1 MTSTMIQ
8 KQHRPGAGQRA
19 GQPSTERNQSV
30 DVFRVLAIAAVIAL
44 HTAPHGGPDAV
55 GLRFDARTLCDQ
67 LERFAVPLFFMLS
80 GYFWAGRCERGAD
93 CWAAGVALARRV
105 LVLFVAWSVI
115 YFLITVAQATAS
127 TGSLAAGW
135 QAAVRPL
142 PGLPTLLLQ
151 GTKVHLWFLPALALA
166 ALVSGALL
174 ARRLERTLVV
184 LAVALYAVGLA
195 GKAYADTPFGFHTH
209 VNIRNGLCFSLI
221 MFVTG
226 VRLRRLGPKPS
237 WRRLGPALAL
247 GGLALQMAEVAWLHA
262 RWGTNMAQDFVLGT
276 WLYGLGVTMLALSD
290 PAPLRVPRLAG
301 LGPLVLGIYASHFL
315 FVDLLAGPDALLRA
329 LPGWDIIVVAL
340 VFALSLALTGL
351 LWRFA
356 PTRRL
361 VA

>member
-1 MTSTMIQ
+1 LNTLMQ
-8 KQHRPGAGQRA
+8 KQHAQNAQHDEGRPSADRI
-19 GQPSTERNQSV
+19 QSV

-44 HTAPHGGPDAV
+44 HTAPHTGSDAV
-55 GLRFDARTLCDQ
+55 GLRFDVRTLCDQ

-80 GYFWAGRCERGAD
+80 GYFWAGRCQDRAA
-93 CWAAGVALARRV
+93 CWETGIALARRV
-105 LVLFVAWSVI
+105 LVLFVAWSAI
-115 YFLITVAQATAS
+115 YFLITVAT
-127 TGSLAAGW
+127 AGW
-135 QAAVRPL
+135 DAATRPL

-174 ARRLERTLVV
+174 ARGRERTLLM
-184 LAVALYAVGLA
+184 LAIALYAAGLA
-195 GKAYADTPFGFHTH
+195 GKAYADTPIGFHTH
-209 VNIRNGLCFSLI
+209 VNMRNGLCFSLI
-221 MFVTG
+221 MFATG
-226 VRLRRLGPKPS
+226 IRLRRVGPRPS

-247 GGLALQMAEVAWLHA
+247 GGLALQVTEVAWLHA

-276 WLYGLGVTMLALSD
+276 YFYGLGMTMLALSD
-290 PAPLRVPRLAG
+290 PAPLRVSRLAG

-315 FVDLLAGPDALLRA
+315 FVDLLARPDSPLRA
-329 LPGWDIIVVAL
+329 VPGWDIIVVAL

-356 PTRRL
+356 PTRRF

>member
-1 MTSTMIQ
+1 MMQ
-8 KQHRPGAGQRA
+8 KQHAQNAQQDEGRSSA
-19 GQPSTERNQSV
+19 ERIQSV

-44 HTAPHGGPDAV
+44 HTAPHTGPDAV
-55 GLRFDARTLCDQ
+55 GLRFDLRTVCDQ

-80 GYFWAGRCERGAD
+80 GYFWAGRCQDRAA
-93 CWAAGVALARRV
+93 CWKTGIALARRV
-105 LVLFVAWSVI
+105 LVLFVTWSAI
-115 YFLITVAQATAS
+115 YFLITAVTV
-127 TGSLAAGW
+127 GW
-135 QAAVRPL
+135 QAATRPL

-166 ALVSGALL
+166 TLVSGALL
-174 ARRLERTLVV
+174 ARGREHTLLV
-184 LAVALYAVGLA
+184 LGIALYAAGLA
-195 GKAYADTPFGFHTH
+195 GKAYADTPIGFHTH
-209 VNIRNGLCFSLI
+209 VNLRNGLCFSLI
-221 MFVTG
+221 MFATG
-226 VRLRRLGPKPS
+226 IRLRRAGPRPS

-247 GGLALQMAEVAWLHA
+247 GGLALQVTEVAWLHA

-276 WLYGLGVTMLALSD
+276 YFYGLGMTMLALSD

-315 FVDLLAGPDALLRA
+315 FVDLLARPDSPLRA
-329 LPGWDIIVVAL
+329 VPGWDIIVVAL

>member
-1 MTSTMIQ
+1 MIQ
-8 KQHRPGAGQRA
+8 KQHRTGAGRPGDPPA
-19 GQPSTERNQSV
+19 LGRIQSV
-30 DVFRVLAIAAVIAL
+30 DAFRVLAIAAVIAL
-44 HTAPHGGPDAV
+44 HTAPHTGPDAV
-55 GLRFDARTLCDQ
+55 GARFDARTLFDQ

-80 GYFWAGRCERGAD
+80 GYFWAGRCHD
-93 CWAAGVALARRV
+93 AAGCRVAAIALARRV

-115 YFLITVAQATAS
+115 YFLITVAQAAAS
-127 TGSLAAGW
+127 AGSVAAGW
-135 QAAVRPL
+135 RTATRPL

-166 ALVSGALL
+166 ALASGALR
-174 ARRLERTLVV
+174 ARGLDRTLIALAVV
-184 LAVALYAVGLA
+184 LYALGLA

-209 VNIRNGLCFSLI
+209 FNIRNGLCFSLP

-226 VRLRRLGPKPS
+226 IRLQRLGPRPA
-237 WRRLGPALAL
+237 WRRLGPVLAL
-247 GGLALQMAEVAWLHA
+247 GGLALQVAEVAWLHA

-276 WLYGLGVTMLALSD
+276 WLYGLGITMLALSD
-290 PAPLRVPRLAG
+290 PAPLRFPKLAG

-315 FVDLLAGPDALLRA
+315 FVDLLAAPDTPLRA

>member
-1 MTSTMIQ
+1 MMQ
-8 KQHRPGAGQRA
+8 KQHAPQARQTGNGTAADRI
-19 GQPSTERNQSV
+19 QSV

-44 HTAPHGGPDAV
+44 HTAPHTGPDAV
-55 GLRFDARTLCDQ
+55 GLRVDARTVLDQ

-80 GYFWAGRCERGAD
+80 GYFWAGRCRDRAACWTAGA
-93 CWAAGVALARRV
+93 ALARRV
-105 LVLFVAWSVI
+105 LVLFAAWSVI
-115 YFLITVAQATAS
+115 YFLIAVAAV
-127 TGSLAAGW
+127 GW
-135 QAAVRPL
+135 QGATRPL

-174 ARRLERTLVV
+174 ARGWERTLVV
-184 LAVALYAVGLA
+184 LAVALYAIGLA
-195 GKAYADTPFGFHTH
+195 GKAYADTPVGFHTH

-226 VRLRRLGPKPS
+226 IRLRRVGPRPS
-237 WRRLGPALAL
+237 WRALGPALAL
-247 GGLALQMAEVAWLHA
+247 GGLALQLAEVAWLHA
-262 RWGTNMAQDFVLGT
+262 RWGTNMAQDFVIGT
-276 WLYGLGVTMLALSD
+276 YFYGLGMTMLALAD
-290 PAPLRVPRLAG
+290 PAPLRCPRLAG

-315 FVDLLAGPDALLRA
+315 FVDLLARPDSPLRA
-329 LPGWDIIVVAL
+329 VPGWDIIVVAL

>member
-1 MTSTMIQ
+1 MMQ
-8 KQHRPGAGQRA
+8 KQHGQIVRQQEARPTADRI
-19 GQPSTERNQSV
+19 QSV

-44 HTAPHGGPDAV
+44 HTAPHTGPDAV
-55 GLRFDARTLCDQ
+55 GLRFDVRTVCDQ

-80 GYFWAGRCERGAD
+80 GYFWAGRCQDPAA
-93 CWAAGVALARRV
+93 CWAAGLALARRV

-115 YFLITVAQATAS
+115 YFLITDATV
-127 TGSLAAGW
+127 GW
-135 QAAVRPL
+135 QAATRPL

-174 ARRLERTLVV
+174 ARGRERTLFL
-184 LAVALYAVGLA
+184 LAIALYAAGLA
-195 GKAYADTPFGFHTH
+195 GKAYADTPIGFHTH
-209 VNIRNGLCFSLI
+209 VNMRNGPCFSLI
-221 MFVTG
+221 MFATG
-226 VRLRRLGPKPS
+226 IRLRHLGPQPA

-247 GGLALQMAEVAWLHA
+247 GGLALQVAEVAWLHA

-276 WLYGLGVTMLALSD
+276 YFYGLGVTMLALSD

-315 FVDLLAGPDALLRA
+315 FVDLLARPDSPLRA
-329 LPGWDIIVVAL
+329 IPGWDIIVVAL

>member
-1 MTSTMIQ
+1 MMQ
-8 KQHRPGAGQRA
+8 KQHAQKARQDAGL
-19 GQPSTERNQSV
+19 PSGDRMQSV

-44 HTAPHGGPDAV
+44 HTAPHAGPDAV

-80 GYFWAGRCERGAD
+80 GYFWAGRCHDATA
-93 CWAAGVALARRV
+93 CWPAAAALARRV
-105 LVLFVAWSVI
+105 LVLFVAWSVL
-115 YFLITVAQATAS
+115 YFLITVA
-127 TGSLAAGW
+127 AAGW
-135 QAAVRPL
+135 QAATRPL

-151 GTKVHLWFLPALALA
+151 GTRVHLWFLPALALA

-184 LAVALYAVGLA
+184 LALALYAVGLA
-195 GKAYADTPFGFHTH
+195 GKAYADTVFGFHTH
-209 VNIRNGLCFSLI
+209 VNLRNGLCFSLV

-226 VRLRRLGPKPS
+226 IRLRRLGPRPA

-247 GGLALQMAEVAWLHA
+247 GGLALQLAEVAWLHA
-262 RWGTNMAQDFVLGT
+262 RHGTNMAQDFVLGT
-276 WLYGLGVTMLALSD
+276 WFYGLGMTMLALSN
-290 PAPLRVPRLAG
+290 PAPLRFPRLAG

-315 FVDLLAGPDALLRA
+315 FVDLLAAPDTRLRA
-329 LPGWDIIVVAL
+329 VPGWDIIVVAL